1 MSAVSYANDI
11 DVELRLVAIT
21 CATCGAPFGIGKAFQ
36 DARRKDQRGFYCPNG
51 HNNYY
56 PKPKRTEADRL
67 REQLD
72 AARSLAARERER
84 REAADR
90 SARAYRGVAT
100 RVKRQAA
107 HGVCP
112 APGCKRSFAN
122 LAAHMAGQHPGFV
135 AEHPVTE
142 GGAR

>member
-1 MSAVSYANDI
+1 MSTTSYANDI

-21 CATCGAPFGIGKAFQ
+21 CADCGTPFGVGANFDK
-36 DARRKDQRGFYCPNG
+36 ARRSDHRSFYCPNG
-51 HNNYY
+51 HSLSY

-67 REQLD
+67 REQLA
-72 AARSLAARERER
+72 AARSVAQRERER

-100 RVKRQAA
+100 RVKNRAA

-112 APGCKRSFAN
+112 VPGCKRSFAN
-122 LAAHMAGQHPGFV
+122 VERHVAGQHPDF
-135 AEHPVTE
+135 VTE
-142 GGAR
+142 RGAR